1 MGVFITTAFLVTH
14 LVKNPPAMRET
25 WVRSPGWE
33 DPLEEGRETTPV
45 FLPQESREQR
55 NLAGYSPWG
64 HKESDTT
71 EVTYQERRDPPGVLL
86 KRTRKLQ
93 AFGQKDLNYHL
104 RGLLGHQKVSKEI
117 S

>member
-1 MGVFITTAFLVTH
+1 MTH

-71 EVTYQERRDPPGVLL
+71 EWLSTAHIITGTDHSVNMPLWY
-86 KRTRKLQ
+86 
-93 AFGQKDLNYHL
+93 
-104 RGLLGHQKVSKEI
+104 SKKKA
-117 S
+117 

>member
-1 MGVFITTAFLVTH
+1 M
-14 LVKNPPAMRET
+14 
-25 WVRSPGWE
+25 WVRSLSGE
-33 DPLEEGRETTPV
+33 DPRRRAWQPTPV
-45 FLPQESREQR
+45 FSPGESCGERS
-55 NLAGYSPWG
+55 LAGYSPWG

-86 KRTRKLQ
+86 KCTRKLQ